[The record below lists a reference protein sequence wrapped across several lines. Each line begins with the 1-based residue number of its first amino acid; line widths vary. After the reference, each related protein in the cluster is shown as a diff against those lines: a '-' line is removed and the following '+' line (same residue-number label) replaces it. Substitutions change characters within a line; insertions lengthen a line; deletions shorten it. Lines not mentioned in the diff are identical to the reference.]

1 MKWIKHMTNANK
13 DDKLVSIRANFGM
26 WGIGCYW
33 TIVELVAEQ
42 ITEKS
47 DRAEATLIVSELLG
61 LFGCKRNKLDS
72 FLKHSENVSLMK
84 TIVDGNTIRVDI
96 PKILDFAD
104 NYIKYAGKSLKSLQ
118 RQNKVSSKQ
127 DKKRIEENRLEET
140 SIYDFD
146 TVWKLY
152 PDKSGKKISETHF
165 RTSVKTEQDFVDIQT
180 ALRNYLQSKRVQ
192 DGYIQ
197 NGSTWFNNWK
207 DWITPTDFMMKG
219 QTNGTNKQ
227 SNKPTS
233 TTDRATFHH
242 TEQDAK
248 RFEELNESFTERIR
262 ERDKRA

>member
-1 MKWIKHMTNANK
+1 MANANK
-13 DDKLVSIRANFGM
+13 DDKLVSVRANFGM

-47 DRAEATLIVSELLG
+47 EKAEATLIVSELLG

-84 TIVDGNTIRVDI
+84 TVVDGNTIRIDI
-96 PKILDFAD
+96 PKILEFAD
-104 NYIKYAGKSLKSLQ
+104 NYIKYDGKSLKSLQ
-118 RQNKVSSKQ
+118 RQSKVSSKQ

-152 PDKSGKKISETHF
+152 PDKTGKKISETHF
-165 RTSVKTEQDFVDIQT
+165 HTSVKTEKDFVDIQT

-192 DGYIQ
+192 EGYIQ
-197 NGSTWFNNWK
+197 NGSTWFNNWR

-219 QTNGTNKQ
+219 QTNGRVKDAHK
-227 SNKPTS
+227 STS
-233 TTDRATFHH
+233 ATERAGFHH
-242 TEQDAK
+242 TEPDVK
-248 RFEELNESFTERIR
+248 RIEELKESLDQRDR